1 MSFIVPILLLFFSG
15 MACATESLP
24 VLLPLQGTVMD
35 EYKQEVR
42 AVQVQPNTVVAS
54 DFSGSSQ
61 SIDAVYNTSAQTY
74 QPSSVTVKAS
84 SRSTAVAA
92 RSSFSQQGHSG
103 SVVAVAP
110 TATMK
115 SLNSTPAHT
124 VSAVSV
130 QKKMIHRV
138 AATTEEEEDEEE
150 DEDEE
155 GRASVRKRL
164 GGIGG
169 MGSDTGDDP
178 NRSKLSP
185 IGDGWVLLLFAFAY
199 GGWRLRRRKKM
210 TI

>member
-35 EYKQEVR
+35 EYKQDVR

-61 SIDAVYNTSAQTY
+61 SGVYNTSAQTY
-74 QPSSVTVKAS
+74 QPSHLTVKAS

-92 RSSFSQQGHSG
+92 RSGFSQQGHSG
-103 SVVAVAP
+103 LVVAVAP

-115 SLNSTPAHT
+115 TLNSTPAHT

-138 AATTEEEEDEEE
+138 AATTEEDEEE

-185 IGDGWVLLLFAFAY
+185 VGDGWVLLLFAFAY

>member
-1 MSFIVPILLLFFSG
+1 MNFIVPILLLFFSG

-61 SIDAVYNTSAQTY
+61 SMGAVYNTSAQTY

-92 RSSFSQQGHSG
+92 RGSFSRQGHSG

-115 SLNSTPAHT
+115 SMNSTPAHT

-185 IGDGWVLLLFAFAY
+185 VGDGWVLLLFAFAY